1 MVLLFTITIWI
12 TLGLFAT
19 NADTRRRINSM
30 ELPADFLQKCGYEI
44 QDTEGGYVT
53 IVRKKN
59 KKIRGK

>member
-1 MVLLFTITIWI
+1 
-12 TLGLFAT
+12 
-19 NADTRRRINSM
+19 M